1 MSAALNT
8 SPHPAR
14 ASGSGSGNNNNS
26 NSNTMLEAHIHHPLR
41 VTLHRIPIPTPRAS
55 EVLIK
60 VHVSGSNPKDWKRPV
75 WNAEYN
81 GTNQGDDIAGVV
93 AAVGSA
99 VTQFRPGDRV
109 AALHHLQTPGGS
121 YAEYAIAPEHTTFH
135 IPASTTFEEAATIP
149 LAAMTAA
156 LGLFV
161 QLGLPEPWVANAHP
175 DNLPKG
181 GIVIYGA
188 ASAVGAFAVQL
199 ARRAG
204 IHPIIAVAGNGI
216 PFVQSLL
223 KTDTNISAF
232 ANNESGGDVIVDYRK
247 GNDSV
252 VNEIRAAVPKGQK
265 LQYAFDAVSDGAKS
279 SYANICKAFSSQEEQ
294 GSDHGAGDGSPRLT
308 MVLPAAHDDPDIPRT
323 VQKSLTMVSSVFGP
337 DKDFGYAW
345 FRLLELG
352 LKDGW
357 FRPHPY
363 QVVPGGLDGIEE
375 GLKDL
380 KDGKASATK
389 YVFRI
394 AETKELS
401 ERTG

>member
-1 MSAALNT
+1 MSAAQKHSMN
-8 SPHPAR
+8 PGH
-14 ASGSGSGNNNNS
+14 GSGAGTGDHNS
-26 NSNTMLEAHIHHPLR
+26 SNTMLEAHIHHPLR
-41 VTLHRIPIPTPRAS
+41 VTLHRIPIPTPRTS
-55 EVLIK
+55 EVLIQ

-156 LGLFV
+156 VGLFV

-175 DNLPKG
+175 DRLPKG

-223 KTDTNISAF
+223 KTNTNMD
-232 ANNESGGDVIVDYRK
+232 ANAIESDGDVIVDYRN
-247 GNDSV
+247 GSDSV
-252 VNEIRAAVPKGQK
+252 VSEIKAAVPKGEK

-279 SYANICKAFSSQEEQ
+279 TYANICKAFSSQEEQ
-294 GSDHGAGDGSPRLT
+294 SSDHGAGDGSPRLT

-401 ERTG
+401 ERAG